1 MEFSWSKED
10 KEVRARAQEF
20 TEKALFPYELHIEET
35 DTPDPKVEAG
45 IVQALN
51 DYALNAANQPVEYGG
66 QAMSVVQQ
74 CILWEEAGKATN
86 ALWGRV
92 WMPPICLQAGT
103 PEQIEKYL
111 VPSCSGAILS
121 AFCTSEPDAG
131 SDAGALK
138 TWAVADGDDYV
149 INGEKSF
156 ASNAEFADFML
167 LTTFID
173 GDPSKATIFLVDKDT
188 PGVKARCLPHFSA
201 RTGWGHPELDIV
213 DLRVPAS
220 HILGEIGQGFELT
233 KDWFVEA
240 RLGCAGRSVGAAIR
254 GTELALAFACERR
267 QFGSRIV
274 DFQGIE
280 FMLADMATD
289 IMAAKSMLY
298 RLAAEIDA
306 GLDRKSAH
314 ARASAVKLFTTE
326 MAFRVLDKAQQ
337 IFGGRGL
344 MRENPVERLVR
355 DVRFERVWEGT
366 SEIQK
371 VVIAGQLKKRGLANY
386 VN

>member
-10 KEVRARAQEF
+10 NAVRARAKEF
-20 TEKALFPYELHIEET
+20 TEKVLFPYELHIEET
-35 DTPDPKVEAG
+35 DTPDPDVEAG
-45 IVQALN
+45 IVRALN
-51 DYALNAANQPVEYGG
+51 DYALNAANQPAEFGG
-66 QAMSVVQQ
+66 QGMSVVQQ

-111 VPSCSGAILS
+111 VPSCSGAITS

-131 SDAGALK
+131 SDAGGLK
-138 TWAVADGDDYV
+138 TWAVADGDDYI
-149 INGEKSF
+149 INGEKCF

-167 LTTFID
+167 LTTFVD
-173 GDPSKATIFLVDKDT
+173 GDPSKATIFFVDKDT
-188 PGVKARCLPHFSA
+188 PGVQVRRLPHFSA

-220 HILGEIGQGFELT
+220 QILGEVGQGFELT

-240 RLGCAGRSVGAAIR
+240 RLGCAGRAVGAAIR
-254 GTELALAFACERR
+254 GTELALAYACERR

-280 FMLADMATD
+280 FMLADMATE

-298 RLAAEIDA
+298 RVAAEIDA

-314 ARASAVKLFTTE
+314 ARASAVKLFTAE

-371 VVIAGQLKKRGLANY
+371 VVIAGQLKKRGLESY

>member
-213 DLRVPAS
+213 DPAGS
-220 HILGEIGQGFELT
+220 
-233 KDWFVEA
+233 
-240 RLGCAGRSVGAAIR
+240 S
-254 GTELALAFACERR
+254 FAYSW
-267 QFGSRIV
+267 G
-274 DFQGIE
+274 
-280 FMLADMATD
+280 
-289 IMAAKSMLY
+289 
-298 RLAAEIDA
+298 
-306 GLDRKSAH
+306 DRT
-314 ARASAVKLFTTE
+314 R
-326 MAFRVLDKAQQ
+326 FRVNKGLVCRGAVGLCRAVCRGGHTGHGACVGFCVRAQAVRIAHRGFSGHRVHACRHGHRYHGRQVNAVSARSRNRRWSGPQ
-337 IFGGRGL
+337 IGA
-344 MRENPVERLVR
+344 PQERAPSSSSQR
-355 DVRFERVWEGT
+355 RWRSECWTRRNRFSEDVG
-366 SEIQK
+366 
-371 VVIAGQLKKRGLANY
+371 
-386 VN
+386 

>member
-10 KEVRARAQEF
+10 RDVRVRAREF
-20 TEKALFPYELHIEET
+20 TETTLFPYEMHIEET
-35 DTPDPKVEAG
+35 DTPDPEVEAQ
-45 IVQALN
+45 IVRAIN
-51 DYALNAANQPVEYGG
+51 EFGLNAANQPKAFGG
-66 QAMSVVQQ
+66 QGMSVVQQ

-111 VPSCSGAILS
+111 VPSSSGAISS
-121 AFCTSEPDAG
+121 AFVTTEPGAG
-131 SDAGALK
+131 SDAGGLK
-138 TWAVADGDDYV
+138 TCAVADGDDFV
-149 INGEKSF
+149 INGEKCF

-167 LTTFID
+167 LTVFVD
-173 GDPSKATIFLVDKDT
+173 GDPEKSTIFLVDKDT
-188 PGVKARCLPHFSA
+188 PGVEIRRLPHFSA
-201 RTGWGHPELDIV
+201 RTGWGHPELDLV
-213 DLRVPAS
+213 DVRVPGAQ
-220 HILGEIGQGFELT
+220 ILGEIGQGFDLT

-240 RLGCAGRSVGAAIR
+240 RLGCAARSVGAAIR
-254 GTELALAFACERR
+254 GTDLALAYATDRR

-274 DFQGIE
+274 DFQGIG
-280 FMLADMATD
+280 FMLADMATE
-289 IMAAKSMLY
+289 ILAGKSMLY

-306 GLDRKSAH
+306 GLDRKVAH
-314 ARASAVKLFTTE
+314 AKASAVKLFTTE

-344 MRENPVERLVR
+344 MPENPVERLVR

-371 VVIAGQLKKRGLANY
+371 VVIAGQLKKRGLASY
-386 VN
+386 VD

>member
-1 MEFSWSKED
+1 MEFTWSDED
-10 KEVRARAQEF
+10 RDVRARAREF
-20 TEKALFPYELHIEET
+20 TESFLFPYEMHIEET
-35 DTPDPKVEAG
+35 DTPDPDTEAR
-45 IVQALN
+45 IVRGLN
-51 DYALNAANQPVEYGG
+51 DYALNAANQPREFGG
-66 QAMSVVQQ
+66 QGMSVVQQ

-103 PEQIEKYL
+103 PDQIQKYL
-111 VPSCSGAILS
+111 VPSCSGQIIS
-121 AFCTSEPDAG
+121 AFCTSEPEAG
-131 SDAGALK
+131 SDAGGLK
-138 TWAVADGDDYV
+138 THAVVDGSDYV
-149 INGEKSF
+149 INGEKCF

-167 LTTFID
+167 LTTFVD
-173 GDPSKATIFLVDKDT
+173 GDPAKATVFLVDKGA
-188 PGVKARCLPHFSA
+188 PGVSVRRLPHFTA
-201 RTGWGHPELDIV
+201 RTGWGHPELDIT
-213 DLRVPAS
+213 DLRVPAAQ
-220 HILGEIGQGFELT
+220 ILGEVGQGFEMT

-240 RLGCAGRSVGAAIR
+240 RLGCSGRAVGAAIR
-254 GTELALAFACERR
+254 ATDLALSYASERQ

-280 FMLADMATD
+280 FMLAENATD

-306 GLDRKSAH
+306 GLDRKTAH
-314 ARASAVKLFTTE
+314 ARASSVKLFTSE
-326 MAFRVLDKAQQ
+326 MAFRVLDKCQQ

-371 VVIAGQLKKRGLANY
+371 VVIADQLKKRGMALYAD
-386 VN
+386 